1 MMMKMESRKRP
12 KRAGKPTL
20 SVVKR
25 RQPLQVGFLPVNDC
39 APLAV
44 AHELGLFAK
53 YGIAVELRREHS
65 WKTIHDKI
73 IHLGLDAAHAPGM
86 LPFLI
91 NLGLTPEKEPCV
103 AGLVLSLQGNAI
115 TLSRELWH
123 NGVRSAVS
131 LLDQIFS
138 ERGKRTYSFGVAL
151 PFSSQYFLLRQWL
164 KSGGVDPHGQVRIVM
179 APPEELFPLL
189 KLGYLDGF
197 CAGEPW
203 TSVAVQAGIG
213 VCVGTSASL
222 APLHPEKVLMVREDF
237 AEKRAEEHERLIAAL
252 LEACAFCD
260 QPENRPQL
268 CELLAR
274 REYVNAPASCLQP
287 GLVGPFAAEGSP
299 VHSLS
304 GLNIFHAYRA
314 NVPTSARAAW
324 ITGQLHDY
332 FQWRVRPQGI
342 SDVFRSDIFRRAQK
356 LAMPDSIPEIAGRN
370 LLEKACARRRSG
382 L

>member
-1 MMMKMESRKRP
+1 VLRRRK
-12 KRAGKPTL
+12 
-20 SVVKR
+20 
-25 RQPLQVGFLPVNDC
+25 PLQVGFLPVNDC

-53 YGIAVELRREHS
+53 YGVAVELRREHS

-73 IHLGLDAAHAPGM
+73 IHLNLDAAHVPGM

-91 NLGLTPEKEPCV
+91 NLGLTPEKKPCV

-115 TLSRELWH
+115 TLSRELWLR
-123 NGVRSAVS
+123 GVRDAAS
-131 LLDQIFS
+131 LREQLFA

-151 PFSSQYFLLRQWL
+151 PYSSQYFLLRQWL
-164 KSGGVDPHGQVRIVM
+164 KSGGIDLHGPVRIVM

-189 KLGYLDGF
+189 KLGYLDGY

-203 TSVAVQAGIG
+203 TSVAVQAGVG

-237 AEKRAEEHERLIAAL
+237 AEKHAEEHERLIAAL

-260 QPENRPQL
+260 QPENRPRL

-274 REYVNAPASCLQP
+274 REYVNAPVSCLQP
-287 GLVGPFAAEGSP
+287 GLVGPFAGEGSP
-299 VHSLS
+299 VYSLR

-332 FQWRVRPQGI
+332 FQWRVRPEGI
-342 SDVFRSDIFRRAQK
+342 NDVFRSDIFHRAQK
-356 LAMPDSIPEIAGRN
+356 MVTSDSKSEILGRS
-370 LLEKACARRRSG
+370 LLKIACARQGSG
-382 L
+382 G